1 VASIV
6 DASPTLL
13 DGEDIA
19 AADLRRE
26 LSGAVF
32 PSAGVVRGLRVA
44 ALATPDMVVKL
55 PAGVCMVDDGGG
67 GLIPLSLPADS
78 NLDIAASSSTLP
90 RLDSVIAEVLDTGDP
105 ATLLRH
111 FRVLTGT
118 PAASPTA
125 PALPPADQL
134 AARTLRIGNVFVQ
147 ANAEVNGKI
156 RPQDVTFVA
165 PSATISPRPVITN
178 FVTKPSFATDDQ
190 WVDFTSAQWPAATLT
205 VPASGMLR
213 VTVGVG
219 NMSNSNSGN
228 ASTIRVAFRISGANT
243 VSADPLDSK
252 CVLNSGTDNVSMS
265 RQFVVTGLTPGGTVT
280 VTPQWRI
287 SSGSSSTVTL
297 SSGQM
302 LVDPVA

>member
-1 VASIV
+1 MASSV
-6 DASPTLL
+6 DARPTLL
-13 DGEDIA
+13 DGETIG

-32 PSAGVVRGLRVA
+32 SAPGVVRGLNVQ
-44 ALATPDMVVKL
+44 ALPTPDMIVKL

-67 GLIPLSLPADS
+67 GLIPLSLPTDAT
-78 NLDIAASSSTLP
+78 LDIGASSSTLP
-90 RLDSVIAEVLDTGDP
+90 RIDSVIAEVLDTGNP

-111 FRVLTGT
+111 FRVLAGT
-118 PAASPTA
+118 AASSPVA

-134 AARTLRIGNVFVQ
+134 AAKTLLLANVAVR
-147 ANAEVNGKI
+147 ANAETTGKI
-156 RPQDVTFVA
+156 RAQDITLLA
-165 PSATISPRPVITN
+165 LSASLAPRPVITN
-178 FVTKPSFATDDQ
+178 FVTKPTFSTENA
-190 WVDFTSAQWPAATLT
+190 WVDFTSGQWPAATLK
-205 VPASGMLR
+205 VPASGILR
-213 VTVGVG
+213 VTIGVG
-219 NMSNSNSGN
+219 NLSNSNTSG
-228 ASTIRVAFRISGANT
+228 STIRIAFRISGGNT

-265 RQFVVTGLTPGGTVT
+265 RQFAVTGLTPGATVT

-287 SSGSSSTVTL
+287 SSGSGSTATL

>member
-32 PSAGVVRGLRVA
+32 PAAGVVRGLNVQ

-55 PAGVCMVDDGGG
+55 PAGVCVVDDGGG
-67 GLIPLSLPADS
+67 GLVPLSLPADVT
-78 NLDIAASSSTLP
+78 LDIGASSATLP

-105 ATLLRH
+105 ATLLRR
-111 FRVLTGT
+111 FRVLPGT
-118 PAASPTA
+118 PLASPVA
-125 PALPPADQL
+125 PALPPSDQL

-147 ANAEVNGKI
+147 ANAEVNGKV

-178 FVTKPSFATDDQ
+178 FVTKPSFGTDNQ
-190 WVDFTSAQWPAATLT
+190 WVDFTSAQWPAATLK
-205 VPASGMLR
+205 VPSSGMLR
-213 VTVGVG
+213 VVVGVG
-219 NMSNSNSGN
+219 NLSNSASGT
-228 ASTIRVAFRISGANT
+228 STIRVAFRISGANT
-243 VSADPLDSK
+243 ISADPLDSK
-252 CVLNSGTDNVSMS
+252 CVLASGTDNMSMS
-265 RQFVVTGLTPGGTVT
+265 RQFTATGLTPGGTVT

-287 SSGSSSTVTL
+287 SSGSGSTATI
-297 SSGQM
+297 SSGQ
-302 LVDPVA
+302 LDVTPVA

>member
-6 DASPTLL
+6 DARPTLL
-13 DGEDIA
+13 DGEDIG

-32 PSAGVVRGLRVA
+32 SAAGVVRGLNVQ
-44 ALATPDMVVKL
+44 ALATPDMMVKV

-67 GLIPLSLPADS
+67 GLVPLSLPADT
-78 NLDIAASSSTLP
+78 NLDINASSSTLP
-90 RLDSVIAEVLDTGDP
+90 RIDSVIAEVLDTGDP

-118 PAASPTA
+118 PAASPVA

-134 AARTLRIGNVFVQ
+134 AAKTLLIGNVAVR
-147 ANAEVNGKI
+147 ANAETLGKI
-156 RPQDVTFVA
+156 RPQDVTPLA
-165 PSATISPRPVITN
+165 PSASLAPRPVITN

-190 WVDFTSAQWPAATLT
+190 WVDFTSAQWPAATLK

-219 NMSNSNSGN
+219 NLSNSASGT
-228 ASTIRVAFRISGANT
+228 STIRVAFRVSGGNT
-243 VSADPLDSK
+243 VSADPIDSK
-252 CVLNSGTDNVSMS
+252 CVLASGTDNMSMS
-265 RQFVVTGLTPGGTVT
+265 RQFTATGLTPGGTVT

-287 SSGSSSTVTL
+287 SSGSSSTCTI
-297 SSGQM
+297 SNGQ
-302 LVDPVA
+302 LDVEPVA